1 MQFKPCQESRLCDI
15 FICEIFGKEVY
26 PNVQRFVWRCHVG
39 VPLRGTNVVARKPTE
54 TSVFQ
59 FSYKSMNSLLEKL
72 TKIKVIFILRQGK
85 FRLQN
90 LKKLMMFLLTHIR
103 ALLAQAKCCI
113 AQKLGNSS
121 VLYCKTKNPF
131 KPNMNE

>member
-1 MQFKPCQESRLCDI
+1 M
-15 FICEIFGKEVY
+15 
-26 PNVQRFVWRCHVG
+26 
-39 VPLRGTNVVARKPTE
+39 VARKPTE

-103 ALLAQAKCCI
+103 TLLAQAKCCI
-113 AQKLGNSS
+113 TQKLGNSS

-131 KPNMNE
+131 KRNMNEQGCFTAEMSHESRNSGESIVS

>member
-1 MQFKPCQESRLCDI
+1 M
-15 FICEIFGKEVY
+15 
-26 PNVQRFVWRCHVG
+26 
-39 VPLRGTNVVARKPTE
+39 VARKPTE

-90 LKKLMMFLLTHIR
+90 LKKLVMFLLIKLNAVSHKSLEI
-103 ALLAQAKCCI
+103 QA
-113 AQKLGNSS
+113 SS
-121 VLYCKTKNPF
+121 CKTKDPF
-131 KPNMNE
+131 KPNMNELGCFAAEMPHESRNSEESIVSL

>member
-1 MQFKPCQESRLCDI
+1 MQFKPCYESRLCDI

-26 PNVQRFVWRCHVG
+26 PNVQRFVWRCHVS
-39 VPLRGTNVVARKPTE
+39 VPPLRGANVVARKPTE

-90 LKKLMMFLLTHIR
+90 LKKLIMFLVTHIR
-103 ALLAQAKCCI
+103 DLLAA
-113 AQKLGNSS
+113 S
-121 VLYCKTKNPF
+121 
-131 KPNMNE
+131 